1 MQLFGISIILFVV
14 VVVPFVYVRSFVFSN
29 YKNKIQ
35 NKNKNRIPPLKCYFD
50 YNYDYNNEDYP
61 SDCENATINYIHK
74 PLYIVIWEKTEKAYK
89 LIAEMEKQGLHTV
102 FIPEDEL
109 AIVKITDE
117 SMPMVYKEEVLLES
131 WMDIYAEMY
140 PM

>member
-1 MQLFGISIILFVV
+1 MQLFGISIILFVFAV
-14 VVVPFVYVRSFVFSN
+14 VYVRSFVFSN
-29 YKNKIQ
+29 YKIKIQ
-35 NKNKNRIPPLKCYFD
+35 NKNKNRIPPLKCYLD
-50 YNYDYNNEDYP
+50 YNENEEYP
-61 SDCENATINYIHK
+61 SDCKNATIDYIHK
-74 PLYIVIWEKTEKAYK
+74 PLYIVIWEKTEKAFK

-102 FIPEDEL
+102 FIPEDDL
-109 AIVKITDE
+109 DIVKITDA

>member
-1 MQLFGISIILFVV
+1 MQFLTTIIISVFFVICV
-14 VVVPFVYVRSFVFSN
+14 HSFAFSFTRM
-29 YKNKIQ
+29 KIQ
-35 NKNKNRIPPLKCYFD
+35 NINRNKIIPLKCYF
-50 YNYDYNNEDYP
+50 YNEEYP
-61 SDCENATINYIHK
+61 SDCENDTIDELHK
-74 PLYIVIWEKTEKAYK
+74 PLYIVIWEKTDKAYK
-89 LIAEMEKQGLHTV
+89 LLAEMEKQGLHTV

-109 AIVKITDE
+109 DIMRLTDT

>member
-1 MQLFGISIILFVV
+1 
-14 VVVPFVYVRSFVFSN
+14 VFWNRNS
-29 YKNKIQ
+29 KIQ
-35 NKNKNRIPPLKCYFD
+35 NRIRIPPLNCYFD
-50 YNYDYNNEDYP
+50 YHEDYP
-61 SDCENATINYIHK
+61 SNCKNTTLDYIHK

-109 AIVKITDE
+109 SIMKITDE
-117 SMPMVYKEEVLLES
+117 SIPMVYKEEVLLES

>member
-1 MQLFGISIILFVV
+1 MQLFSIILFAFVV
-14 VVVPFVYVRSFVFSN
+14 VHVHSFVFSN
-29 YKNKIQ
+29 YKIKIQ
-35 NKNKNRIPPLKCYFD
+35 NKNKNRNRIPPLNCYCD
-50 YNYDYNNEDYP
+50 YNENEDYP
-61 SDCENATINYIHK
+61 SDCENATIDHIHK

-109 AIVKITDE
+109 AIVKITDA

>member
-1 MQLFGISIILFVV
+1 MQVFGIILFAFVV
-14 VVVPFVYVRSFVFSN
+14 VVHVHSFVFYN
-29 YKNKIQ
+29 WKIKIQ
-35 NKNKNRIPPLKCYFD
+35 NRNRNRNKIPPLNCYFD
-50 YNYDYNNEDYP
+50 YNNSYGEDYP
-61 SDCENATINYIHK
+61 SDCENATIDHIHK
-74 PLYIVIWEKTEKAYK
+74 PLYIVIWEKKEEAYK

-109 AIVKITDE
+109 AIVKITDA

>member
-1 MQLFGISIILFVV
+1 MQLFSIILFAFVV
-14 VVVPFVYVRSFVFSN
+14 VHVHSFVFSN
-29 YKNKIQ
+29 YKIKIQ
-35 NKNKNRIPPLKCYFD
+35 NKNKNRNRIPPLNCYCD
-50 YNYDYNNEDYP
+50 YNENEDYP
-61 SDCENATINYIHK
+61 SDCENTTINHIHK
-74 PLYIVIWEKTEKAYK
+74 PLYIVIWEKKEEAYK

-109 AIVKITDE
+109 AIVKITDA

>member
-1 MQLFGISIILFVV
+1 MQLFGISIVLFVV
-14 VVVPFVYVRSFVFSN
+14 VVYAHSFVFSN
-29 YKNKIQ
+29 YKIKIQ
-35 NKNKNRIPPLKCYFD
+35 NINRNKIPPLNCY
-50 YNYDYNNEDYP
+50 YDYNEDYP
-61 SDCENATINYIHK
+61 SDCENTTIDHIHK

-109 AIVKITDE
+109 SIMKITDA